1 VYNNISLGG
10 NMKITIEIKNNVM
23 NIDYDSES
31 LELPE
36 DDFIALLEDSI
47 LLLKS
52 QVLSSQY
59 SIE

>member
-1 VYNNISLGG
+1 
-10 NMKITIEIKNNVM
+10 MKITIEIKNNVM
-23 NIDYDSES
+23 NIDYDSEA
-31 LELPE
+31 LNLPN

-52 QVLSSQY
+52 QSLSSQY

>member
-1 VYNNISLGG
+1 
-10 NMKITIEIKNNVM
+10 M

-31 LELPE
+31 LNLPD
-36 DDFIALLEDSI
+36 DDFIALLEDAI